1 MYSINICWLNELL
14 LIITISLKVSIPTL
28 QMRKWR
34 LMELYRHW
42 EAELGFMF
50 TLHDPRGAALMI
62 RAHHLLTY

>member
-1 MYSINICWLNELL
+1 
-14 LIITISLKVSIPTL
+14 
-28 QMRKWR
+28 MRKWR

-50 TLHDPRGAALMI
+50 TLHDSRGAALMI